1 MGKNTAQVEQ
11 EEQNRIRATGW
22 SKQWR
27 LCWSAHMLWQF

>member
-27 LCWSAHMLWQF
+27 LC